1 MEIVRNLF
9 GKGEDQR
16 AAELDN
22 GYLSVG
28 PLYRRLQA
36 GWATDT
42 GELRSHNEDTIL
54 VVTAA
59 CEGDSVT
66 SEFGLFVLAD
76 GMGGHRAGEVA
87 SSLAARVAV
96 SHVVR
101 QFYLPGLVSE
111 DHTADQTP
119 LNDVLVDAV
128 QAANLAVTQ
137 QVPGSGTTLTSA
149 LILGRRVYIAH
160 VGDSRAYIIGDDGLD
175 QITHDHSVVDRLVDM
190 GHLTR
195 GEAAI
200 HPHRNVLYRALG
212 QDGPLEV
219 DTYVRTLPAAGTLM
233 LCTDGLWGMVE
244 ASEILDVV
252 RGAPSL
258 QAGCEALVA
267 AANRA
272 GGRDNIT
279 VVLAQPSD

>member
-1 MEIVRNLF
+1 MQIVRNLL

-16 AAELDN
+16 AAEFDN
-22 GYLSVG
+22 GCLAAGSQ
-28 PLYRRLQA
+28 YRRLRA

-42 GELRSHNEDTIL
+42 GGLRSHNEDTIL

-59 CEGDSVT
+59 CEGDSMT
-66 SEFGLFVLAD
+66 PDFGLFVLAD
-76 GMGGHRAGEVA
+76 GMGGHRAGELA
-87 SSLAARVAV
+87 SSLAARVVV
-96 SHVVR
+96 SHVLQ
-101 QFYLPGLVSE
+101 QFYLPGLVS
-111 DHTADQTP
+111 DNQPVDQVP

-128 QAANLAVTQ
+128 QAANMAVTR

-149 LILGRRVYIAH
+149 LILGRRATIAH
-160 VGDSRAYIIGDDGLD
+160 VGDSRAYVIGDDGLE
-175 QITHDHSVVDRLVDM
+175 QITHDHSVVDRLVHM
-190 GHLTR
+190 GQLTR
-195 GEAAI
+195 SEAAI

-212 QDGPLEV
+212 QDSLLEV
-219 DTYVRTLPAAGTLM
+219 DTYARTIPASGSLM
-233 LCTDGLWGMVE
+233 LCTDGLWGVVE
-244 ASEILDVV
+244 ASEILDLVM
-252 RGAPSL
+252 GAPSL